1 MDLNNSPGYIEAV
14 ASSRKKTKE
23 NLRVEQVIPSEIL
36 EDSGETGIKLL
47 LEKYYE
53 FMNSHEFIYNEEE
66 THSDL
71 ILDGLARFR
80 IKDEKNE
87 NNQFYTDETGNLST
101 LLISSV
107 DEFLPR
113 ASTFVGSS
121 SIVDETLH
129 TITLSQ
135 TQQEGMPIG
144 ALVEYFATGT
154 PIGGLNH
161 HGYYYIVYSYKNQI
175 KLSSEPNGDPIGLS
189 LSGVPVNSTHKLVGV
204 NRSMEV
210 DIDLRN
216 ITISNGND
224 LPGSLRASESDIGKT
239 FTVNGLEAFNGLQ
252 AELTTPITN
261 WVGPGPSYVLNSI
274 EDAMDIDK
282 NSDSEIDSTNQY
294 LEMMQKEIAAAIPR
308 SVSNVNVNKNTL
320 YKRIVDFYKIRGSSD
335 SVETFFRLLFNE
347 PVEIVKPYDSTLI
360 PSSSDYDQG
369 TGLFATT
376 RGFVSDKKIRLH
388 DSYKYQKY
396 SYLIK
401 TGKNI
406 TDWDNVFNR
415 LVHPAGFIFFGEI
428 LLLLENTRAA
438 LGDHKD
444 SGAKDVTRE
453 STFRDPANG
462 FRRAQQQIR
471 AYGTYN
477 NINKD
482 FPRFTLS
489 SMPGIQPGVIGI
501 EDIPLLV
508 KAFGSVYGPKPEA
521 FRFANASLS
530 ANIDSNGTITGIEIV
545 QKGSGYTIP
554 PSTTLTPSSL
564 TASNITTVPDGTGAT
579 DNQFTTSTN
588 HGFVTGD
595 RVNVAKS
602 GPFNDLDVSVT
613 YYVRR
618 IDDDTFT
625 LHIVLEDAE
634 AGTAEVELNSVN
646 VSAATTASTVLTF
659 TKENLAEI
667 TIFDAAA
674 TTPATNVLAVINSNG
689 EIESVSV
696 GNGGAGYQNPV
707 VTVDAPIYSNNP
719 AETQLSH
726 INIPY
731 LYGKTFRQRP
741 GVYIEPPQAKDE
753 NDVPLTTNIQ
763 ATGEITLQP
772 TGVDYVKIRNPGVG
786 FNNINRTFNLRNKPD
801 NSTHFLDQDVRTG
814 EQITLRIETS
824 YIVAFGQENEP
835 EYSYKQNAEASFI
848 VENSSSAT
856 TAVAVVTISFANSTV
871 GDDWLVKIRQIDGG
885 PMLTIQ
891 GNVTATGTGEAA
903 NAPRLQFS
911 NPHVT
916 YTADSVFQTDFT
928 DENITTELVDNGSF
942 DSFGSNL
949 VVNGDFATN
958 TDWTYDSATTIENG
972 TATVLA
978 STNNNKFI
986 SQDISNMTSGKSYA
1000 ITFNC
1005 TNEVG
1010 TGLAYVR
1017 FGGVDLA
1024 AVGTFG
1030 TGTQTYYVAYEGGLT
1045 QLKFMTYA
1053 QTGAGFTIDD
1063 VEVKE
1068 LNNWETN
1075 QTTEPLRVINGKL
1088 RVTEDGTAD
1097 ANVAR
1102 AWQLVTGLTAGKYY
1116 RVHADIDPNN
1126 TISCSLN
1133 ISTSVSTSNSI
1144 GHDTATNARR
1154 ASLTFKATTSQ
1165 VYVLLTVNS
1174 ATTVGSYAEFDNVTF
1189 REFYAWDVYAP
1200 NNGETADHTIALV
1213 ADPADS
1219 SNDVLRVQTNNGLDT
1234 NAGGNIGGASRRLKL
1249 YDPENIVQLQ
1259 GNTIRVSFKAKK
1271 AASGGADTMRAAY
1284 STNEHGNSQWQT
1296 FSNLPSTEWADCSF
1310 EYDIKDALPRNDDYV
1325 AFQGDGSNGIVYI
1338 DDVKIELKYDYPKGI
1353 VRTNTDGSL
1362 AGIKI
1367 TNSGSG
1373 YTDVPTITPTDGSH
1387 AVLESFLVPS
1397 KIASIN
1403 ITNNGHG
1410 YILNPDVWIGSSMDI
1425 EKRVV
1430 DDTVKLILSLNH
1442 EEDGLNLL
1450 DSNSYFGRKGDSY
1463 YTTSKKFGFNQ
1474 TISQFGDQ
1482 NLDTNYINSIN
1493 KLNINSYISKEDK
1506 PPE

>member
-1 MDLNNSPGYIEAV
+1 MDLSNSPGYIEAV

-36 EDSGETGIKLL
+36 EDSGESGIKVL

-66 THSDL
+66 AHGDL

-80 IKDEKNE
+80 IKDEKGE
-87 NNQFYTDETGNLST
+87 NNQFYTDETGNLSK
-101 LLISSV
+101 LVISAS

-121 SIVDETLH
+121 SIVDETLY
-129 TITLSQ
+129 TITLTQ

-144 ALVEYFATGT
+144 ALVEYFATGA
-154 PIGGLNH
+154 PLGGLQH

-175 KLSSEPNGDPIGLS
+175 KLSSEPNGDPIGIS
-189 LSGVPVNSTHKLVGV
+189 LSGVPSDSTHKLVGV

-360 PSSSDYDQG
+360 PSTSDYDEG

-453 STFRDPANG
+453 STFRDPALG

-477 NINKD
+477 TINKD

-521 FRFANASLS
+521 FRFANASLV
-530 ANIDSNGTITGIEIV
+530 ANIDSNGTITSVDIV

-554 PSTTLTPSSL
+554 PSTTLSPSSL
-564 TASNITTVPDGTGAT
+564 TVSNSTTVPPGGAGGT

-595 RVNVAKS
+595 RVNIAKD
-602 GPFNDLDVSVT
+602 GPFNDLDVLVT

-625 LHIVLEDAE
+625 LHILLEDAE
-634 AGTAEVELNSVN
+634 AGTDEVELNSAN
-646 VSAATTASTVLTF
+646 VAAAATASTVLTF

-674 TTPATNVLAVINSNG
+674 TTPATNVVAVINSNG

-707 VTVDAPIYSNNP
+707 VTVDAPLYSNGP

-741 GVYIEPPQAKDE
+741 AVYIEPPQAKDE
-753 NDVPLTTNIQ
+753 NDVPLTTNVQ
-763 ATGEITLQP
+763 ATSEITLQP
-772 TGVDYVKIRNPGVG
+772 TGLDYVKIRNSGIG
-786 FNNINRTFNLRNKPD
+786 FNNINREYTLRNTPD
-801 NSTHFLDQDVRTG
+801 NSTHFLDQEVRTG

-824 YIVAFGQENEP
+824 YIIALGQANEP
-835 EYSYKQNAEASFI
+835 SYSSVQNAEVSWI
-848 VENSSSAT
+848 VENPSSAT
-856 TAVAVVTISFANSTV
+856 TAEAVVTISFANSTV
-871 GDDWLVKIRQIDGG
+871 GDDWLVKLRQVDGG
-885 PMLTIQ
+885 ALLTIQ
-891 GNVTATGTGEAA
+891 GTVAGTGTGEAA
-903 NAPRLQFS
+903 NSPRLQFS
-911 NPHVT
+911 NPDVT
-916 YTADSVFQTDFT
+916 YTADPVFQTDFT
-928 DENITTELVDNGSF
+928 
-942 DSFGSNL
+942 
-949 VVNGDFATN
+949 
-958 TDWTYDSATTIENG
+958 
-972 TATVLA
+972 
-978 STNNNKFI
+978 
-986 SQDISNMTSGKSYA
+986 
-1000 ITFNC
+1000 
-1005 TNEVG
+1005 
-1010 TGLAYVR
+1010 
-1017 FGGVDLA
+1017 
-1024 AVGTFG
+1024 
-1030 TGTQTYYVAYEGGLT
+1030 
-1045 QLKFMTYA
+1045 
-1053 QTGAGFTIDD
+1053 
-1063 VEVKE
+1063 
-1068 LNNWETN
+1068 
-1075 QTTEPLRVINGKL
+1075 
-1088 RVTEDGTAD
+1088 
-1097 ANVAR
+1097 
-1102 AWQLVTGLTAGKYY
+1102 
-1116 RVHADIDPNN
+1116 
-1126 TISCSLN
+1126 
-1133 ISTSVSTSNSI
+1133 
-1144 GHDTATNARR
+1144 
-1154 ASLTFKATTSQ
+1154 
-1165 VYVLLTVNS
+1165 
-1174 ATTVGSYAEFDNVTF
+1174 
-1189 REFYAWDVYAP
+1189 
-1200 NNGETADHTIALV
+1200 GETIGALADGGWSVGQHQSTINTVAIE
-1213 ADPADS
+1213 ADPDDS
-1219 SNDVLRVQTNNGLDT
+1219 SNTVLKVQTDNGLDT
-1234 NAGGNIGGASRRLKL
+1234 DAAGNIGGARRTLKL
-1249 YDPENIVQLQ
+1249 YEPENVIQLQ
-1259 GNTIRVSFKAKK
+1259 SNTIKVSFKAKK
-1271 AASGGADTMRAAY
+1271 SASGGANSMQAAY
-1284 STNEHGNSQWQT
+1284 STNQHGNSQWQT
-1296 FSNLPSTEWADCSF
+1296 FTGLSATEWTDCSF
-1310 EYDIKDALPRNDDYV
+1310 EYNIADSLPSNDDYV
-1325 AFQGDGSNGIVYI
+1325 AFQGDGINGIVYI
-1338 DDVKIELKYDYPKGI
+1338 DDIKIELKYDYPKAI
-1353 VRTNTDGSL
+1353 VRTNTDGTL

-1367 TNSGSG
+1367 IHSGSG

-1387 AVLESFLVPS
+1387 AVLEAFLVPS
-1397 KIASIN
+1397 KIDSIN
-1403 ITNNGHG
+1403 INNHGHG
-1410 YILNPDVWIGSSMDI
+1410 YILNPDVWIGSGMDI

-1450 DSNSYFGRKGDSY
+1450 DGNSYFGRKGDSY
-1463 YTTSKKFGFNQ
+1463 YSTSKKFGFNQ

-1482 NLDTNYINSIN
+1482 NIDTNYINNIN